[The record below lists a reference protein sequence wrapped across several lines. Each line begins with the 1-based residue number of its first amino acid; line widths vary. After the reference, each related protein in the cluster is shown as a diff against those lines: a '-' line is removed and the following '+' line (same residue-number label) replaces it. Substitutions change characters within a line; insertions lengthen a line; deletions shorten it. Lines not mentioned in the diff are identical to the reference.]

1 MLGTAEITQKHDR
14 VVVTATIDRS
24 LFSETAAEQNVPP
37 DGSGAGK

>member
-37 DGSGAGK
+37 DGSSAVK